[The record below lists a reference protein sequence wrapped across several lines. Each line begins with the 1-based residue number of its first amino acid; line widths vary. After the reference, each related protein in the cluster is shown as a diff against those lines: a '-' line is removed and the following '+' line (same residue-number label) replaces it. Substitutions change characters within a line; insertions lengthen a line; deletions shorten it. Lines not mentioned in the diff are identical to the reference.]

1 MVKDKIRKSLLE
13 QGRTLSS
20 QSKKQLDIQ
29 VQENIIE
36 NFDLSKTK
44 NVLLYFPF
52 RQEINVSLLRKELL
66 KYSHNVYVPKIFP
79 EKKLKFNLYTN
90 KDTLVKNKYGIFEVD
105 NNKYLEP
112 NLFDLMVIPFVGV
125 DTNGHRIGYG
135 GGYFD
140 RALSCINKIKAKPII
155 IGLGYDYQII
165 SEALA
170 EPHDLKYQKVF
181 TETKTLT
188 YS

>member
-1 MVKDKIRKSLLE
+1 M
-13 QGRTLSS
+13 
-20 QSKKQLDIQ
+20 
-29 VQENIIE
+29 
-36 NFDLSKTK
+36 
-44 NVLLYFPF
+44 
-52 RQEINVSLLRKELL
+52 
-66 KYSHNVYVPKIFP
+66 
-79 EKKLKFNLYTN
+79 KFNLYTN

-105 NNKYLEP
+105 NKKYLEP
-112 NLFDLMVIPFVGV
+112 NLFDLMLVPFVGV
-125 DTNGHRIGYG
+125 DINGHRIGYG

-181 TETKTLT
+181 TETKILS
-188 YS
+188 YN

>member
-29 VQENIIE
+29 VQKNIIE

-52 RQEINVSLLRKELL
+52 RQEIKVSLLRKELL

-79 EKKLKFNLYTN
+79 EKTMKFNLYTN
-90 KDTLVKNKYGIFEVD
+90 TDTIVKNKYG
-105 NNKYLEP
+105 
-112 NLFDLMVIPFVGV
+112 
-125 DTNGHRIGYG
+125 
-135 GGYFD
+135 
-140 RALSCINKIKAKPII
+140 KIVSRKKHS
-155 IGLGYDYQII
+155 LG
-165 SEALA
+165 
-170 EPHDLKYQKVF
+170 KRMMRTVN
-181 TETKTLT
+181 
-188 YS
+188 